1 MSARNRS
8 NRLNQLLKMYQ
19 RGIKDYD
26 TLYKKCLTWGVTKQ
40 TAKGY
45 LETLEALI
53 QRKTNDGRL
62 TY

>member
-1 MSARNRS
+1 MSARVRS
-8 NRLNQLLKMYQ
+8 IRLNTLLKMYK

-45 LETLEALI
+45 LDSLEALI
-53 QRKTNDGRL
+53 QKQNGRTN
-62 TY
+62 Y

>member
-26 TLYKKCLTWGVTKQ
+26 TLYKKCLTWGVTSQ
-40 TAKGY
+40 TAKDY
-45 LETLEALI
+45 LRTLEALI
-53 QRKTNDGRL
+53 SRSNGSLK
-62 TY
+62 Y